1 MAYKLPD
8 NYRWIRHDPGAKVLR
23 RILLYGARFV
33 SFVYCKAVLRITVE
47 NKEILKTM
55 RYRGCFLFG
64 NHNHIPGDGFIPIYL
79 CGAKPTDI
87 LVDADVLKTPFLG
100 KLMPYIGMMPIPD
113 NLRRISRLRTAIN
126 INLHR
131 AHTICIYPEGSNEPF
146 GSTIRPFHKA
156 SFRFA
161 VENNAPCYAFTT
173 TFQPQK
179 NGKPKATVYV
189 DGPFT
194 VPPNISRK
202 EQQELLARL
211 IHEKMEE
218 RIQNNTYKK

>member
-1 MAYKLPD
+1 MAYQLPD
-8 NYRWIRHDPGAKVLR
+8 NYRWIRRDPGARVLR
-23 RILLYGARFV
+23 RILLYCARFV

-47 NKEILKTM
+47 NKEILNTM

-79 CGAKPTDI
+79 NGAKPTDI
-87 LVDADVLKTPFLG
+87 LVEPDILNTPFLG

-126 INLHR
+126 VNLHR

-146 GSTIRPFHKA
+146 GNTIRPFHKA

-161 VENNAPCYAFTT
+161 VENNAPCYSFTT
-173 TFQPQK
+173 TFQKRK
-179 NGKPKATVYV
+179 NGQPKTTVYV

-194 VPPNISRK
+194 VPPNIPRK
-202 EQQELLARL
+202 EQQELLAEL
-211 IHEKMEE
+211 IHKKMEE
-218 RIQNNTYKK
+218 RIQNSTYKK